1 MTKGIL
7 VAEVIPFKNFKE
19 KIRITKEYEKF
30 KVEVFNNYIIVLR
43 NERKWK
49 IMAKWKRTIE
59 AEKFIAENYKNFSRS
74 ELLRE
79 LLKNFDF
86 SYSTACRLINKS
98 KLYPKMKCGSKVNN
112 PKYPEIREYT
122 IYGKTLR
129 QLLEEAEKREFE
141 QYKKKLLEEELARP
155 KFFF

>member
-1 MTKGIL
+1 
-7 VAEVIPFKNFKE
+7 
-19 KIRITKEYEKF
+19 
-30 KVEVFNNYIIVLR
+30 
-43 NERKWK
+43 
-49 IMAKWKRTIE
+49 MAKWKRTIE

-79 LLKNFDF
+79 LLKNFDL
-86 SYSTACRLINKS
+86 SYSTAYRLINKS

-129 QLLEEAEKREFE
+129 QLLEEAEKRELE

>member
-1 MTKGIL
+1 
-7 VAEVIPFKNFKE
+7 
-19 KIRITKEYEKF
+19 
-30 KVEVFNNYIIVLR
+30 
-43 NERKWK
+43 
-49 IMAKWKRTIE
+49 MAKWKRTIE

-86 SYSTACRLINKS
+86 SYSTAYRLINKS

-129 QLLEEAEKREFE
+129 QLLEEAEKRELE

-155 KFFF
+155 KFFFQKGDKNEKQY

>member
-1 MTKGIL
+1 MG
-7 VAEVIPFKNFKE
+7 
-19 KIRITKEYEKF
+19 R
-30 KVEVFNNYIIVLR
+30 
-43 NERKWK
+43 
-49 IMAKWKRTIE
+49 WKRTIE

-86 SYSTACRLINKS
+86 SYSTAYRLINKS

-129 QLLEEAEKREFE
+129 QLLEEAEKRELE

>member
-1 MTKGIL
+1 
-7 VAEVIPFKNFKE
+7 
-19 KIRITKEYEKF
+19 
-30 KVEVFNNYIIVLR
+30 
-43 NERKWK
+43 
-49 IMAKWKRTIE
+49 MARWKRTIE
-59 AEKFIAENYKNFSRS
+59 AEKFINENHKKFSRNELIS
-74 ELLRE
+74 ELL
-79 LLKNFDF
+79 KKFDF
-86 SYSTACRLINKS
+86 SYSTAYRLVKES

-112 PKYPEIREYT
+112 PKYPKIREYT

>member
-1 MTKGIL
+1 MG
-7 VAEVIPFKNFKE
+7 
-19 KIRITKEYEKF
+19 R
-30 KVEVFNNYIIVLR
+30 
-43 NERKWK
+43 
-49 IMAKWKRTIE
+49 WKRTLE
-59 AEKFIAENYKNFSRS
+59 VEKFINENYKKFSKS
-74 ELLRE
+74 ELIKE

-86 SYSTACRLINKS
+86 SHSTACRFVNKS

>member
-1 MTKGIL
+1 
-7 VAEVIPFKNFKE
+7 
-19 KIRITKEYEKF
+19 
-30 KVEVFNNYIIVLR
+30 
-43 NERKWK
+43 
-49 IMAKWKRTIE
+49 MAKWKRTIE

-74 ELLRE
+74 ELVRE

-86 SYSTACRLINKS
+86 SYSTARRLVNKS